1 MGLTNY
7 SQCLTLKLEM
17 KKQRIITAFVL
28 MGVGAVLLAIGL
40 WANISADVAVKT
52 GGLVKTEGLTPATT
66 IGLIFILASLVTF
79 FI

>member
-1 MGLTNY
+1 
-7 SQCLTLKLEM
+7 M

-52 GGLVKTEGLTPATT
+52 GSIVKTEILTPAT
-66 IGLIFILASLVTF
+66 IVGLIFILASLVTF